1 MNDRLHGEGGK
12 LKSLSWLRFGLKLR
26 EILHIGDKQVILIWA
41 FCVGVIGALTAL
53 VFEHAVGIV
62 QDTLTGQHGKT
73 QIQAFSSIPD
83 WLRILVPTIGGLL
96 AGLTLLFTHR
106 FVPAKATEYMEAV
119 ALGDGYVPA
128 KPSLLRS
135 LSAVFT
141 IGSGASIGKEGP
153 LIQTAAVAA
162 SVIGRRFHLS
172 APRLRLIVAC
182 AAASGMSAAFHTP
195 LAGGLFVG
203 EIVLGTLTLDM
214 LAPLLIASCA
224 GYLTLSYFTDP
235 TPIYQVMGNISL
247 GNDGA
252 RIAISCLILGIVASL
267 CANGWLWLLKT
278 SRRFLNGSRYWLPV
292 RLALAGTLVGLVAIW
307 FPEIVGNGANMIRG
321 LVNLQFTSEHALYLL
336 LLKVGVVA
344 IVFGV
349 GTVGGA
355 LTPSLTIGAIVG
367 FLFSTCMVQLGFPGD
382 YAIAYSLVGMA
393 AFFTTAANAPITSL
407 LLVIEF
413 TLAGQLMFPL
423 LIGVVVSYSVARL
436 LKVESMYH
444 DSLAAGPRSIFN
456 KSLQDV
462 YVKDIARKLP
472 PTVLPNDNF
481 GTVATILL
489 KNPAQTIFV
498 ASEKGK
504 YMGAIVTSDIQEF
517 ARNKELAE
525 AILAVDVS
533 RNNLPTLK
541 PNMKLP
547 EALEI
552 FSKKDQTESL
562 AVVDPETKKMS
573 GVVNKADLFMVLTEI
588 MRREKLQS

>member
-1 MNDRLHGEGGK
+1 MNDKQHDTGSK
-12 LKSLSWLRFGLKLR
+12 LKSLSWLRLGLKVR
-26 EILHIGDKQVILIWA
+26 ELLHIGDKQVILIWA
-41 FCVGVIGALTAL
+41 FCVGIVGALTAL
-53 VFEHAVGIV
+53 LFEHAVNFV
-62 QDTLTGQHGKT
+62 QDTLTGQSGKN
-73 QIQAFSSIPD
+73 QMQAFSSIPD
-83 WLRILVPTIGGLL
+83 WLCVLVPTIGGVL

-141 IGSGASIGKEGP
+141 IGSGAAIGREGP

-182 AAASGMSAAFHTP
+182 AAASGMAAAFHTP

-247 GNDGA
+247 GNDGV
-252 RIAISCLILGIVASL
+252 RIAISCLILGVVASL
-267 CANGWLWLLKT
+267 CAKGWLWLLKT
-278 SRRFLNGSRYWLPV
+278 SRQYLNGSRYWLPV
-292 RLALAGTLVGLVAIW
+292 RLALAGTLVGLVAVW
-307 FPEIVGNGANMIRG
+307 YPEIVGNGAHMIRG
-321 LVNLQFTSEHALYLL
+321 LVNLQFTSEQALYLL

-344 IVFGV
+344 VVFGV

-367 FLFSTCMVQLGFPGD
+367 FLFSSCMVQLGFPGD

-423 LIGVVVSYSVARL
+423 LIGVVASYGIARL

-444 DSLAAGPRSIFN
+444 DSLASGPRSIFN
-456 KSLQDV
+456 KPLQDV
-462 YVKDIARKLP
+462 YVKDIARKMP

-525 AILAVDVS
+525 AIIAVDVS

-573 GVVNKADLFMVLTEI
+573 GVANKADLFMVLTEI